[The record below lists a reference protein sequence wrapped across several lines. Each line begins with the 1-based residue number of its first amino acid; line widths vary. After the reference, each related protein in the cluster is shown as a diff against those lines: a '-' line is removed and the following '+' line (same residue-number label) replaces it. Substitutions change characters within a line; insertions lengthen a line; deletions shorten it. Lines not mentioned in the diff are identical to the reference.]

1 MVMSEGER
9 VRRMRTTAVAAALLL
24 AVTGCGAAETSGAPD
39 GTGTGTGPADGTTEA
54 AGTAEPDDG
63 EASGTGEAEED
74 AGDDAAPGPEA
85 MPKECGQRWVEPEE
99 PIPGPVF
106 AECLVTA
113 TSIARTAHYV
123 KTDDQGQTVTGVVAT
138 VDPFQAHF
146 TYSVGPDLE
155 MILHA
160 DAAWITSPQGGWI
173 QADPGG
179 TPEQQMAHG
188 ITASAQALASH
199 VAHEAFL
206 ASSPEWTPVDDEAE
220 DADGVWA
227 YSGTPQVPYGSL
239 DRYVVWIDND
249 YLPIRI
255 ERTETVQG
263 VTVSVVE
270 QFSDWGGTIEIPRPE

>member
-1 MVMSEGER
+1 MVMSEGEH
-9 VRRMRTTAVAAALLL
+9 VRRMRETAVAAVLLL
-24 AVTGCGAAETSGAPD
+24 AVAGCGTGAGASEADAPAADAGSGAAAPEGTAAPD
-39 GTGTGTGPADGTTEA
+39 GSEA
-54 AGTAEPDDG
+54 PGQP
-63 EASGTGEAEED
+63 ED
-74 AGDDAAPGPEA
+74 AATAGAQGAPG

-146 TYSVGPDLE
+146 TYSAGPGLE

-227 YSGTPQVPYGSL
+227 YSGTPQVPYASL